1 MNPYATSATAAY
13 ADAARTTAS
22 PERLLCMVYDRLLL
36 DLERATESLQL
47 GQSAHPH
54 LMHAQDI
61 VHELLVSLDHQAWE
75 GAGRLASIYV
85 YLHTQ
90 LVHANIRRD
99 QAIVS
104 ECVALVAPLRD
115 AWHAAADRTTASTA
129 VVDLTQP
136 RPALTAM
143 TA

>member
-36 DLERATESLQL
+36 DLERAAECLEL
-47 GQSAHPH
+47 GQSAHAH

-61 VHELLVSLDHQAWE
+61 VHELLVSLDHEVWD
-75 GAGRLASIYV
+75 GAGKLASIYV

-90 LVHANIRRD
+90 LIQANVRRD
-99 QAIVS
+99 RALVL
-104 ECVALVAPLRD
+104 ECRALVAPLRD
-115 AWHAAADRTTASTA
+115 AWHADAERPTSAT
-129 VVDLTQP
+129 VIDLTGPRQP
-136 RPALTAM
+136 MTAM

>member
-36 DLERATESLQL
+36 DLERAAECLEL
-47 GQSAHPH
+47 GQSAHTH

-61 VHELLVSLDHQAWE
+61 VHELLVSLDHEVWD
-75 GAGRLASIYV
+75 GAGKLASVYV
-85 YLHTQ
+85 YLHTR
-90 LVHANIRRD
+90 LVEANVRRD
-99 QAIVS
+99 REIVL
-104 ECVALVAPLRD
+104 ECRALVAPLRD
-115 AWHAAADRTTASTA
+115 AWHAAAERTAAPTATI
-129 VVDLTQP
+129 DLTGP
-136 RPALTAM
+136 RRPMAAM

>member
-36 DLERATESLQL
+36 DLERAADALERSA
-47 GQSAHPH
+47 SAHEH
-54 LMHAQDI
+54 LRHAQDI
-61 VHELLVSLDHQAWE
+61 VHELLVTLDHEAWD

-85 YLHTQ
+85 YLHTK
-90 LVHANIRRD
+90 LVEANVRRD
-99 QAIVS
+99 LGLVA
-104 ECVALVAPLRD
+104 ECRSLVAPLRD
-115 AWHAAADRTTASTA
+115 AWHAAAERAAAAPTI
-129 VVDLTQP
+129 DLTGP
-136 RPALTAM
+136 RAPMTAM